1 MTAGQRRAFQELLPR
16 YSIPS
21 GYAELDFQQLFGR
34 CERIVVEIGF
44 GDGTALLD
52 MANAHPTWGYIG
64 VEVYRPGVG
73 NLLRRLADTE
83 LSNVRIA
90 VDDAVDVLSRRI
102 PRESLDEVLI
112 LFPDPWPKK
121 RHHKRRLVQSS
132 FVDLVVS
139 RLRTGGRL
147 RIATD
152 SGDYAQHIADVVGD
166 EPRFCLV
173 AYADDL
179 TSRPNDRPPT
189 KYEQR
194 GTELGNRVWHMTFE
208 RTAPT

>member
-1 MTAGQRRAFQELLPR
+1 MTAGQHRAFAELLPR

-21 GYAELDFQQLFGR
+21 GYAGLNFNKMFGR

-52 MANAHPTWGYIG
+52 MAGAHPTWGCVG

-73 NLLRRLADTE
+73 NLLLRLADTG

-90 VDDAVDVLSRRI
+90 VDDAVDVLRGRI
-102 PRESLDEVLI
+102 PQESLDEVLI

-121 RHHKRRLVQSS
+121 RHHKRRLVQPP
-132 FVDLVVS
+132 FVDLLVS

-152 SGDYAQHIADVVGD
+152 WADYAQHIVDVMDD
-166 EPRFCLV
+166 EPRLRLV
-173 AYADDL
+173 AGTNDL
-179 TSRPNDRPPT
+179 TLRPKDRPPT

-194 GTELGNRVWHMTFE
+194 GTELGHTVWDMTFE
-208 RTAPT
+208 KTVTA